1 MEAAICEAVDE
12 AESDCDSE
20 DDEDDPF
27 AYVDEQHILNNY
39 LSAWYNIIQPSAS
52 VCVSALFKQA
62 LIFQWLNFG
71 QFALFKQRINFP
83 NYTFSE
89 SNSETYVFV

>member
-27 AYVDEQHILNNY
+27 AYVDEQYILNNY

-83 NYTFSE
+83 NYTFSK

>member
-1 MEAAICEAVDE
+1 MHGGFVEARICETVDE

-20 DDEDDPF
+20 DDDDSF
-27 AYVDEQHILNNY
+27 ADIDELYILSNY
-39 LSAWYNIIQPSAS
+39 LSAWYNIIPTSAC

-71 QFALFKQRINFP
+71 QFTIFKQH
-83 NYTFSE
+83 
-89 SNSETYVFV
+89 